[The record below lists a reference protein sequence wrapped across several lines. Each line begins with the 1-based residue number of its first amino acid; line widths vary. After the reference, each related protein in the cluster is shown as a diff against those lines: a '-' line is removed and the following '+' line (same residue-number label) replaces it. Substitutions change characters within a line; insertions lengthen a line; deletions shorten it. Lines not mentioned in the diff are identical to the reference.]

1 MRIAQVLTRGDVLGG
16 AQTHVREL
24 SLELLSLGHELTVV
38 TGAPG
43 IFTKQLGQAQIPSR
57 TVRSL
62 VRPVRPL
69 LDGAALVELVYVLRG
84 LKPDLV
90 CAHTA
95 KAGSLARAAARI
107 LHIPSVFTP
116 HGWSMFDRTSM
127 RPNLFFCYA
136 ERLAGRLG
144 TRVINVCE
152 FERTL
157 ARQFDVCPAEALDV
171 VHNGIAELEI
181 ARVRRVDHQPPTLV
195 MIARFAVQKDHA
207 TLLQALSGIRG
218 MEWRLLLVGSGE
230 EEQTVAAQIASL
242 GVGGRVKIL
251 PQESNVAGLLME
263 AQGFVLSTH
272 FEAFPISILEAMR
285 AGLPVVATD
294 VGGISEIVRH
304 EQTGLLV
311 RPKHVEDLRRALERV
326 IANPSLRVS
335 LGDQGRQLW
344 AAQFTARAMAARTVQ
359 VYEKALACA

>member
-24 SLELLSLGHELTVV
+24 SLELLSLGHQLTVI

-43 IFTKQLGQAQIPSR
+43 IFTEQLNQAQVPWR
-57 TVRSL
+57 TVRNL
-62 VRPVRPL
+62 VHPVRPH
-69 LDGAALVELVYVLRG
+69 LDSAALVELVYVLRG

-107 LHIPSVFTP
+107 LHISSVFTP

-157 ARQFDVCPAEALDV
+157 ARQYDVCPAEALDV
-171 VHNGIAELEI
+171 VHNGIPELEI

-195 MIARFAVQKDHA
+195 MTARFAAQKDHA
-207 TLLQALSGIRG
+207 TLLQALSGIRD
-218 MEWRLLLVGSGE
+218 MEWRLLLVGSGQ
-230 EEQTVAAQIASL
+230 EEQAVAAQITAL
-242 GVGGRVKIL
+242 GFRGQIDIL
-251 PQESNVAGLLME
+251 PQETNVARLLME
-263 AQGFVLSTH
+263 AQVFVLSTH
-272 FEAFPISILEAMR
+272 FEAFPISVLEAMR

-294 VGGISEIVRH
+294 VGGISEVVRH

-311 RPKHVEDLRRALERV
+311 RPKHVDDLRRALERV
-326 IANPSLRVS
+326 IANPSLRMS
-335 LGDQGRQLW
+335 LGDQGRRLW
-344 AAQFTARAMAARTVQ
+344 AAQFTARSMAARTMQ

>member
-1 MRIAQVLTRGDVLGG
+1 MLTRGDVLGG

-24 SLELLSLGHELTVV
+24 SLELLALGHELTVV
-38 TGAPG
+38 TGPPG
-43 IFTKQLGQAQIPSR
+43 IFTQQLGHAEIPWRS
-57 TVRSL
+57 VRSL
-62 VRPVRPL
+62 VHPLRPH
-69 LDGAALVELVYVLRG
+69 LDSAALVELVFVLRS

-95 KAGSLARAAARI
+95 KAGSLARAASRM

-116 HGWSMFDRTSM
+116 HGWSMFDRTSL

-157 ARQFDVCPAEALDV
+157 ARQYGVCPDEALDV
-171 VHNGIAELEI
+171 VHNGIAESEI
-181 ARVRRVDHQPPTLV
+181 VRVESVARQPPTLV
-195 MIARFAVQKDHA
+195 MVARFAAQKNHA
-207 TLLQALSGIRG
+207 TLLQALSGILDL
-218 MEWRLLLVGSGE
+218 EWRLLLVGAGE
-230 EEQTVAAQIASL
+230 ERQAVVAQISSL
-242 GVGGRVKIL
+242 GLGSRVDIL
-251 PQESNVAGLLME
+251 PQESNVARLLME
-263 AQGFVLSTH
+263 AQAFVLSTH

-304 EQTGLLV
+304 EENGLLV
-311 RPKHVEDLRRALERV
+311 RAQDVEDLRYALARV

-344 AAQFTARAMAARTVQ
+344 ADRFTARCMAANTVE
-359 VYEKALACA
+359 VYEKALAYA